1 MSTIN
6 LGHVAILPK
15 GEYAAGTS
23 YSLLDCVSYNGSSY
37 LSKIDSNTYI
47 PTNATY
53 WQKMAQKG
61 DTATVNGTNTLNITA
76 GGDLTSSQSG
86 DTFTISADIPEK
98 TSDIT
103 NDSGFIDKAVNNLDN
118 YTLASSTGSSLE
130 LSMNASTFVLT
141 MNLKNA
147 AGSVIST
154 GHVDLPLETMV
165 VNGSYNNTSKKIIL
179 ELQSG
184 STVEIPVGDLIS
196 GLQSEITSSNKLNA
210 DLVDDSSSTN
220 KFTNTTEK
228 NKLAGIA
235 ANAQVNVIETVKV
248 NNSALT
254 PDNNKA
260 VNITVPTKNS
270 DLTNDN
276 NTVTDSSYVHTDNNY
291 TTTEKNKLAGIEANA
306 NNYSLPTASD
316 SVLGGVKVG
325 DSLSISEGI
334 LNVNNSDNIE
344 KTIRNYYALTPDDKV
359 YTVKFPL
366 WETSNSCAGEKLD
379 DNAGLS
385 VTPATDTVREVS
397 SYGPAWDSID
407 CNAYVDSNGVRHIT
421 ALKGD
426 ENFKDTGKVDVFCL
440 FRTYWQKIW
449 TEDGYLYISR
459 SFVKRDGY
467 TINPLAIN
475 KDGTYNPWFLIPKY
489 VAGDI
494 DGKLYGSKGLIPAH
508 LLYIGSQYN
517 PSEEE
522 FSDDVSYSGMVTK
535 GHARGTYYSA
545 GLMSEYM
552 HILTTFYLK
561 FATRDT
567 QSIMKGNTD
576 NNYQYAVSSAET
588 DVNRV
593 ILTTAQAANIDL
605 YSCVSVGDRG
615 SATNNDRIYAYM
627 HNIAYDVRV
636 IGKEVIDEG
645 HTALILDHP
654 KFNTTATTYVSTM
667 HERSG
672 FSDYIKGRTGSIG
685 NNTNGKHGFV
695 LDGIEIAVG
704 GYEVAGNAFMDI
716 VDSNGK
722 REIYFTNDSSKLTT
736 SVATAKTTYEK
747 SDLSINAASNASAG
761 WKYITEFGFDVEN
774 GLAVPTQCGQSGSGT
789 SVGYADGCYFDTSTS
804 GQREFLWLGAL
815 SNGALA
821 GLSCLFTNH
830 GLSHS
835 RWHVLA
841 RLSINGVGGELTE

>member
-1 MSTIN
+1 MEFEVEQVGEIEIEEISSIGPRGYSAYEVYVQNGGT
-6 LGHVAILPK
+6 LTEAQWLASLK
-15 GEYAAGTS
+15 GDKG
-23 YSLLDCVSYNGSSY
+23 D
-37 LSKIDSNTYI
+37 
-47 PTNATY
+47 
-53 WQKMAQKG
+53 KG
-61 DTATVNGTNTLNITA
+61 DTGPMPDMSAYYNKTDVNTLLA
-76 GGDLTSSQSG
+76 G
-86 DTFTISADIPEK
+86 K
-98 TSDIT
+98 
-103 NDSGFIDKAVNNLDN
+103 VN
-118 YTLASSTGSSLE
+118 TETG
-130 LSMNASTFVLT
+130 
-141 MNLKNA
+141 K
-147 AGSVIST
+147 
-154 GHVDLPLETMV
+154 
-165 VNGSYNNTSKKIIL
+165 
-179 ELQSG
+179 
-184 STVEIPVGDLIS
+184 
-196 GLQSEITSSNKLNA
+196 GLSSN
-210 DLVDDSSSTN
+210 DFSDSY
-220 KFTNTTEK
+220 K
-228 NKLAGIA
+228 NKLDGIA
-235 ANAQVNVIETVKV
+235 SNAQVNVIETIKV
-248 NNSALT
+248 DNNALT
-254 PDNNKA
+254 PSSKA
-260 VNITVPTKNS
+260 VNIDLSGKQNVINSSNKLSADLVDDTTATNKFVTSTEKSNIASNTTARHTHSNKTV
-270 DLTNDN
+270 LDN
-276 NTVTDSSYVHTDNNY
+276 TTASY
-291 TTTEKNKLAGIEANA
+291 TTAEQSKLSGIESNA
-306 NNYSLPTASD
+306 NNYSLPTAAAST
-316 SVLGGVKVG
+316 LGGVKVG
-325 DSLSISEGI
+325 DTLSISDGV
-334 LNVNNSDNIE
+334 LNINDSDNIE
-344 KTIRNYYALTPDDKV
+344 KAIRNYYAMTPDDKV

-366 WETSNSCAGEKLD
+366 WETSNSCAGTKLD
-379 DNAGLS
+379 DNAVLS

-426 ENFKDTGKVDVFCL
+426 ENFVDVGKVDVFCL

-508 LLYIGSQYN
+508 LLYVGSQYN

-522 FSDDVSYSGMVTK
+522 FSDDVSYSGMITK
-535 GHARGTYYSA
+535 GHARGSYYGA
-545 GLMSEYM
+545 GLMAEYM

-588 DVNRV
+588 NVNRV

-645 HTALILDHP
+645 HTALILDHA
-654 KFNTTATTYVSTM
+654 KFDTTATTYVSTM

-704 GYEVAGNAFMDI
+704 GYEVVGNAFMDI
-716 VDSNGK
+716 ANSAGK
-722 REIYFTNDSSKLTT
+722 REIYFTNDSTKLTAT
-736 SVATAKTTYEK
+736 VATAKTTYTK
-747 SDLSINAASNASAG
+747 SDLSINAESNASAG
-761 WKYITEFGFDVEN
+761 WKYITEFGFDTIN
-774 GLAVPTQCGQSGSGT
+774 GLAVPTKCGQSGSGS

-804 GQREFLWLGAL
+804 GQREFLWLGYL
-815 SNGALA
+815 LNGADA
-821 GLSCLFTNH
+821 GLSCLNSNA
-830 GLSHS
+830 GLTYSG
-835 RWHVLA
+835 WHILA